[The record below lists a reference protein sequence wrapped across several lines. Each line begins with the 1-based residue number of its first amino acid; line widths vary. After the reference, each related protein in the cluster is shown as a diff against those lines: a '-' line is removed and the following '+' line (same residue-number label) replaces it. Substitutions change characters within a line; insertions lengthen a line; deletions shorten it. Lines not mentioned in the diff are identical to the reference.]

1 MATVMLNRA
10 PRAIKPTST
19 QTEPLADSP
28 GRQHF
33 SPEVEAELAQSDH
46 EAWTAVCTI
55 LLAIVS
61 MGLIIG
67 IGAVLL
73 TL

>member
-1 MATVMLNRA
+1 MTTVMLNRA
-10 PRAIKPTST
+10 PRAINPSST
-19 QTEPLADSP
+19 QTEPLAASP
-28 GRQHF
+28 GQHF

>member
-1 MATVMLNRA
+1 MTTMLLNRA
-10 PRAIKPTST
+10 PRANKPTST
-19 QTEPLADSP
+19 QTEALAAPP
-28 GRQHF
+28 GQHF

-61 MGLIIG
+61 IGLIIG